1 VADLSRC
8 ASVCSVF
15 SLELSSSRAWS
26 CNFLLFF
33 VIFTSHGGCKIL
45 VANRRGQLI
54 EWMNALLPE
63 FSLPPDSSDE
73 ELRELLSDGVVLCR
87 VANTLIPGVLEASP
101 FFFLDNVCV
110 CGDNCHYGRR
120 EKGIRRNGGVGVG
133 FSVLETQTTDKL

>member
-1 VADLSRC
+1 MWLTLAAVPLF
-8 ASVCSVF
+8 VLFLV
-15 SLELSSSRAWS
+15 WS
-26 CNFLLFF
+26 CRPVELGVAISSFFL
-33 VIFTSHGGCKIL
+33 VIFTSHDGCKIL

-110 CGDNCHYGRR
+110 CFAQRR
-120 EKGIRRNGGVGVG
+120 C
-133 FSVLETQTTDKL
+133 